1 MGRSIDSIHWVSLL
15 LLGLFVVVG
24 LTALAGRNQPAT
36 PPPSPLAQIASPTA
50 THTRPPTATPTV
62 TATSRPV
69 IPASLTPRPTITH
82 PPTLA
87 ITPTETASPLPTA
100 TTPPLP
106 TPNGVYSQT
115 VRVPILMY
123 HYVSI
128 PPADA
133 DEVRLDLTVIP
144 SNFQAQMV
152 YLAAHDFTPIDFYD
166 LSLAIVGKKS
176 LPAKPIIL
184 TFDDGYLDMYENV
197 FPVLRQHDFEATFF
211 LITEFIDNQN
221 PLYMN
226 WQMVE
231 ELAAAGMRMEPHTK
245 THIDLRDQDEATLI
259 WQILGSQ
266 QTVAAHIGY
275 LPRFFAYP
283 AGRYDDNTIATLTQL
298 DFWGAVTTEFGK
310 WHGFD
315 DRYTW
320 TRIRV
325 HGNTTLADFADLV
338 EPGE

>member
-1 MGRSIDSIHWVSLL
+1 MGRSVDSIHWVSLL
-15 LLGLFVVVG
+15 LLGMFIVLG
-24 LTALAGRNQPAT
+24 LGALAGRSQSAT
-36 PPPSPLAQIASPTA
+36 PSPSPLAQLANPTA
-50 THTRPPTATPTV
+50 THTRLPTATA

-69 IPASLTPRPTITH
+69 IPATLTLPPTITP

-100 TTPPLP
+100 TLPPLP
-106 TPNGVYSQT
+106 TPNGSYSQT

-123 HYVSI
+123 HYVSN

-144 SNFQAQMV
+144 ANFQAQMA
-152 YLAAHDFTPIDFYD
+152 YLAANGFTPIDFYQ
-166 LSLAIVGKKS
+166 LSLAIVGKQT

-197 FPVLRQHDFEATFF
+197 FPVLGQHGFGATFF
-211 LITEFIDNQN
+211 LITELIDNQN
-221 PLYMN
+221 PVYIT
-226 WQMVE
+226 WQMAE
-231 ELAAAGMRMEPHTK
+231 EMAAAGMRMEPHTK
-245 THIDLRDQDEATLI
+245 THIDLSEQDEATLI

-275 LPRFFAYP
+275 MPRFFAYP
-283 AGRYDDNTIATLTQL
+283 AGRYDDNTIAILAQL

-310 WHGFD
+310 WHGFN
-315 DRYTW
+315 DRYSW
-320 TRIRV
+320 TRVRV
-325 HGNTTLADFADLV
+325 HGNTTLAAFADLV
-338 EPGE
+338 ESGE

>member
-1 MGRSIDSIHWVSLL
+1 MGRSVDSIHWVSLL
-15 LLGLFVVVG
+15 LLGMFIVLG
-24 LTALAGRNQPAT
+24 LSALAGRSQPAT
-36 PPPSPLAQIASPTA
+36 PSSIAQIASPTA
-50 THTRPPTATPTV
+50 THTRPPTATA
-62 TATSRPV
+62 TATTTTRPI
-69 IPASLTPRPTITH
+69 IPATLTPRPTITH
-82 PPTLA
+82 VPTLIIA
-87 ITPTETASPLPTA
+87 PTETATSLPTA
-100 TTPPLP
+100 TLPPLP

-123 HYVSI
+123 HYVSN
-128 PPADA
+128 PPTDA

-144 SNFQAQMV
+144 ANFQAQMA
-152 YLAAHDFTPIDFYD
+152 YLAANNFTPIDFYD
-166 LSLAIVGKKS
+166 LSLAIVGKQT

-197 FPVLRQHDFEATFF
+197 FPVLGQHGFGATFF

-221 PLYMN
+221 PVYIN

-231 ELAAAGMRMEPHTK
+231 EMARAGMRMEPHTK
-245 THIDLRDQDEATLI
+245 THIDLREQDEATLI

-275 LPRFFAYP
+275 MPRFFAYP
-283 AGRYDDNTIATLTQL
+283 AGRYDDNTIAILTQL

-310 WHGFD
+310 WHGFN

-325 HGNTTLADFADLV
+325 HGDTTLAAFADLV